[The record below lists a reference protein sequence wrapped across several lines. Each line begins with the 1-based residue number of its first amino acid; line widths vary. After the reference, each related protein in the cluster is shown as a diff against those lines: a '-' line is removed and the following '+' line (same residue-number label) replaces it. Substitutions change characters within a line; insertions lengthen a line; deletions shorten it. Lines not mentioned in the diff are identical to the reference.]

1 MAEESPYERRA
12 TAERRTILR
21 CSGSFHP
28 RNRNDK
34 RPDSNLVLDLF
45 GCLCAR
51 SKSKTRGIDGG
62 EELASVS
69 II

>member
-1 MAEESPYERRA
+1 MAEEAPYERRV

-21 CSGSFHP
+21 CSGSFLP
-28 RNRNDK
+28 RNRKDK
-34 RPDSNLVLDLF
+34 RPNLNLVLDLF
-45 GCLCAR
+45 GCLCLR
-51 SKSKTRGIDGG
+51 SKSKIRGVNGG